1 MRSKLA
7 LVLGGLGAVVLSGLT
22 AACSTVQYFI
32 ANAPA
37 AFGDYERRTNIRF
50 GDDPR
55 LRLDV
60 YQPKATGSARPVV
73 VFFYGGSWLRGER
86 SQYRFVGAALA
97 ERGFVTVLP
106 DYRLYPKARFPAFL
120 DDGAQAVAWV
130 QQHAHEF
137 GGDPQRIVLMG
148 HSAGAHLAA
157 FLAFN
162 HDYLQR
168 AGGKPEGIAG
178 LVGLSGPYVLRPNS
192 RVLHRIFGKPYTIKD
207 WQPVHFVDSTS
218 PPTLLVHGEDDGV
231 VSVEQTRELSAA
243 LKRHHVPVETEILA
257 GRGHA
262 ATVAAFT
269 LVLHSEAIVENTTR
283 FIERVT
289 SPSPSSSPQ
298 ASRATSPSTSRIDP
312 SPSPARM

>member
-1 MRSKLA
+1 MRSKLT
-7 LVLGGLGAVVLSGLT
+7 LVLGGLGAVVLTGLT
-22 AACSTVQYFI
+22 AACSSVQYFI

-37 AFGDYERRTNIRF
+37 AFGEYERRTNIRF

-60 YQPKATGSARPVV
+60 YQPKAAGTARPVV

-97 ERGFVTVLP
+97 ERGFVAVLP

-130 QQHAHEF
+130 QQHAREL

-148 HSAGAHLAA
+148 HSAGAHMAA
-157 FLAFN
+157 YLAFN
-162 HDYLQR
+162 HEYLKR
-168 AGGKPEGIAG
+168 AGGEPEGIAG
-178 LVGLSGPYVLRPNS
+178 LVGLSGPYVLTPNS
-192 RVLHRIFGKPYTIKD
+192 RVLHKIFGKPYTVRD
-207 WQPVHFVDSTS
+207 WQPVHFVDETS
-218 PPTLLVHGEDDGV
+218 PPALLIHGEDDGV
-231 VSVEQTRELSAA
+231 VSVEQTRQLSAA

-257 GRGHA
+257 GKGHA

-269 LVLHSEAIVENTTR
+269 LVLRSQSLIEDTVR

-289 SPSPSSSPQ
+289 SPSASASPAPLSS
-298 ASRATSPSTSRIDP
+298 ASRSASQSDP
-312 SPSPARM
+312 SPSPAPM

>member
-1 MRSKLA
+1 MLRRKLTLVLSGLGA
-7 LVLGGLGAVVLSGLT
+7 LVLTGLT
-22 AACSTVQYFI
+22 AACSSVQYFI
-32 ANAPA
+32 ANAPT
-37 AFGDYERRTNIRF
+37 AFGEYERRSNIRF
-50 GDDPR
+50 GDDLR

-60 YQPKATGSARPVV
+60 YQPKAASEARPVV

-97 ERGFVTVLP
+97 EHGFVAVLP

-130 QQHAHEF
+130 QRHAREF

-148 HSAGAHLAA
+148 HSAGAHMAA
-157 FLAFN
+157 YLAFN
-162 HDYLQR
+162 HDYLKR

-192 RVLHRIFGKPYTIKD
+192 RVLHRIFGKPYTTKD
-207 WQPVHFVDSTS
+207 WQPVHFVDGTS
-218 PPTLLVHGEDDGV
+218 PPALLVHGEDDGV
-231 VSVEQTRELSAA
+231 VSVEQTRELTAA
-243 LKRHHVPVETEILA
+243 LKRHQVPVETEILS

-262 ATVAAFT
+262 ATVAGFT
-269 LVLHSEAIVENTTR
+269 LVLRSEALVEETVR

-289 SPSPSSSPQ
+289 SPSPSPLPLPS
-298 ASRATSPSTSRIDP
+298 ASTSQSDP
-312 SPSPARM
+312 SPSPAPM

>member
-1 MRSKLA
+1 MLLRRKLA
-7 LVLGGLGAVVLSGLT
+7 LVLGGVGAVVLAGLT
-22 AACSTVQYFI
+22 AACSSVTYFI
-32 ANAPA
+32 ANAPT
-37 AFGDYERRTNIRF
+37 AFGDYERRTNLKF
-50 GDDPR
+50 GEDPR

-60 YQPKATGSARPVV
+60 YQPKTAGTARPVV

-130 QQHAHEF
+130 QQHAREF

-148 HSAGAHLAA
+148 HSAGAHMAA
-157 FLAFN
+157 YLAFN
-162 HDYLQR
+162 HEYLQR

-192 RVLHRIFGKPYTIKD
+192 RVLHRIFGKPYTTKD
-207 WQPVHFVDSTS
+207 WQPVHFVDATS
-218 PPTLLVHGEDDGV
+218 PPALLVHGEDDGV

-243 LKRHHVPVETEILA
+243 LKRHQVPVDTQILP

-262 ATVAAFT
+262 ATVAGFAP
-269 LVLHSEAIVENTTR
+269 VLRSDELIGNTAR

-289 SPSPSSSPQ
+289 SPSPSSSPS
-298 ASRATSPSTSRIDP
+298 ASPTTSQIDP
-312 SPSPARM
+312 SPSPAPM